1 MKRRLIILLGF
12 VTAIGALPVTQVA
25 HAQEGRLTDPAPDLP
40 RGTYLPP
47 NWLADDQFLRWPY
60 PPGDVAYTDLDGFRI
75 KTLVGEVV
83 AISRK
88 SRADGNQYWGR
99 IAGTPYERLTNEWT
113 AAQFRRIGLEQVRI
127 QEFDL
132 PPQWFPTSWEL
143 TVSGGGRT
151 TQLATAFPLYN
162 SVGTT
167 GMVTL
172 EPVWLGMG
180 TTADFAD
187 RTVKGKAAVL
197 YGFPN
202 PGGRGNTALTF
213 GALRRAEQAGAAAIL
228 MIVGFPGNVVNQPQG
243 GGTMPPAQVP
253 VLMLGDQDG
262 RAIRELI
269 ERRESP
275 SVRLRL
281 DVETRTGL
289 KTANVWGV
297 LPGATDENIAIMAHA
312 DAFFDGAMDNASGM
326 ATLVALA
333 EHYAKAPKAQ
343 RRRTVTFFTTA
354 AHHSPSG
361 EQAGI
366 SWVHNHAQA
375 MWAKT
380 ALLVNLEH
388 TAQVATYLV
397 GEAFIT
403 SNHVSARRWFV
414 GGSDRFRDIV
424 LKTFSEYGIALYSRP
439 EGRPGGELSRV
450 FTDAPSVHIIDHTV
464 YHTDMDTLAA
474 VPASGLEQSARAF
487 AKIIDQVN
495 TADLRDLRGG
505 PVTNTSR

>member
-1 MKRRLIILLGF
+1 MRTCLTCLLGL
-12 VTAIGALPVTQVA
+12 VIAASVA
-25 HAQEGRLTDPAPDLP
+25 GAQEGRLTDPAPDLP

-60 PPGDVAYTDLDGFRI
+60 PPGDVAYRDLDGFRI
-75 KTLVGEVV
+75 KALVNEVT

-88 SRADGNQYWGR
+88 SRADGHQYWGR
-99 IAGTPYERLTNEWT
+99 IAGTEYERMTNDWT
-113 AAQFRRIGLEQVRI
+113 AAHFRRLGLEQVRI

-132 PPQWFPTSWEL
+132 PPQWFPTSWDVD
-143 TVSGGGRT
+143 VSGRGAT
-151 TQLATAFPLYN
+151 TRLATAFPLFN
-162 SVGTT
+162 SVGTS
-167 GMVTL
+167 GVATL
-172 EPVWLGMG
+172 EPVWVGMG
-180 TTADFAD
+180 TAADFAD
-187 RTVKGKAAVL
+187 RIVKGKAAVL

-213 GALRRAEQAGAAAIL
+213 GALRRAEEAGAAAVL
-228 MIVGFPGNVVNQPQG
+228 LIVGFPGNVVNQPQG
-243 GGTMPPAQVP
+243 GGTTPPAKVP

-275 SVRLRL
+275 AVRIRL
-281 DVETRTGL
+281 AVETRTGL

-297 LPGATDENIAIMAHA
+297 LPGATDENIALMAHA
-312 DAFFDGAMDNASGM
+312 DAFFEGAMDNASGM

-333 EHYAKAPKAQ
+333 EHYAKVPRSE
-343 RRRTVTFFTTA
+343 RRRTMTFFTTF

-366 SWVHNHAQA
+366 RWVHNHMQA
-375 MWAKT
+375 MFAKT
-380 ALLVNLEH
+380 ALLINLEH
-388 TAQVATYLV
+388 TSQVATYLI

-403 SNHVSARRWFV
+403 SNQVSARRWYV
-414 GGSDRFRDIV
+414 GGSDRLRDIV
-424 LKTFSEYGIALYSRP
+424 LKTFNEYGIALYSRA
-439 EGRPGGELSRV
+439 EGRPGGELSYV
-450 FTDAPSVHIIDHTV
+450 YTDAPSFHIIDHTV

-474 VPASGLEQSARAF
+474 VPAYGLEQSARAF

-495 TADLRDLRGG
+495 TVDLRDLQSIAD
-505 PVTNTSR
+505 SR

>member
-1 MKRRLIILLGF
+1 MRTFLTCLLGF
-12 VTAIGALPVTQVA
+12 VIAASTIG
-25 HAQEGRLTDPAPDLP
+25 AQEGRLTDPAPDLP

-60 PPGDVAYTDLDGFRI
+60 PPGDVAYRDLDGVRI
-75 KTLVGEVV
+75 KALVNEVT

-88 SRADGNQYWGR
+88 SRDDGNQYWGR
-99 IAGTPYERLTNEWT
+99 IAGTEYERMTNEWT
-113 AAQFRRIGLEQVRI
+113 AAQFRRVGLEQVRI

-132 PPQWFPTSWEL
+132 PPQWFPTSWDM
-143 TVSGGGRT
+143 TVTAAGRT
-151 TQLATAFPLYN
+151 VPLATAFPLYH

-167 GMVTL
+167 GTVSL

-180 TTADFAD
+180 TAADFAD
-187 RTVKGKAAVL
+187 RVVTGKAAVL

-202 PGGRGNTALTF
+202 PGGRGNTALTL
-213 GALRRAEQAGAAAIL
+213 GALRRAEEAGAAAVL

-243 GGTMPPAQVP
+243 GADRPPAKVP
-253 VLMLGDQDG
+253 VIMLGDRDG
-262 RAIRELI
+262 RVLREMI

-281 DVETRTGL
+281 AVEMRTGL

-297 LPGATDENIAIMAHA
+297 LPGASDENIALMAHA
-312 DAFFDGAMDNASGM
+312 DAFFEGAMDNASGM

-333 EHYAKAPKAQ
+333 EHYAKIPRAE
-343 RRRTVTFFTTA
+343 RRRTMTFFTTF

-366 SWVHNHAQA
+366 RWVHHHMQP
-375 MWAKT
+375 MFAKT

-388 TAQVATYLV
+388 TAQVATYLI
-397 GEAFIT
+397 GEAFIP
-403 SNHVSARRWFV
+403 SNHVSARRWYV
-414 GGSDRFRDIV
+414 GGSNRLRDIV
-424 LKTFSEYGIALYSRP
+424 LTTFQEYGIALYSRA
-439 EGRPGGELSRV
+439 EGRPGGELSHV
-450 FTDAPSVHIIDHTV
+450 YTDAPSFHIIDHTV

-474 VPASGLEQSARAF
+474 VPAYGLEQSARAF

-495 TADLRDLRGG
+495 SVELRDLRGG
-505 PVTNTSR
+505 PVNASR